1 MMLEEIGKEYLER
14 SKILLLRIEELKE
27 EAKKLGPEKRRKL
40 HNRIRSLAESAYY
53 CKAQAEKLIDYYKRN
68 D

>member
-1 MMLEEIGKEYLER
+1 MTLEEIGKEYLER
-14 SKILLLRIEELKE
+14 SRILLSRIEQLKE
-27 EAKKLGPEKRRKL
+27 EAKKLSPERRRKL

-53 CKAQAEKLIDYYKRN
+53 CKHEADKLIDYYKRN

>member
-1 MMLEEIGKEYLER
+1 MTLQELGKEYLER
-14 SKILLLRIEELKE
+14 HKILLERIEELKLQT
-27 EAKKLGPEKRRKL
+27 KKLSPEKRRKL

-53 CKAQAEKLIDYYKRN
+53 CKNQAEKLIDYYKRN